1 MLPTIRPLLCSIAL
15 VCAAAAPAVLP
26 AADITDVAKS
36 ALQAHQDTVVTIS
49 CVLKLKYS
57 FNGQSQDKEQKFES
71 AATTIDP
78 SGLFVTSA
86 ESLEHAAYFRN
97 MSASNKKVNLNIES
111 EISSLQ
117 VMLADGTQAEAD
129 LVLSDKDLDLSFVRL
144 RAKPPTPL
152 PAVALSP
159 APLPAA
165 LDMVFI
171 LSRAPKLA
179 NRVAMVQVGR
189 INCQV
194 RGPQPYL
201 LGDVTLIGCQGC
213 LAYGAS
219 GVAVGIEVSKS
230 PTVDE
235 VGENAVSG
243 RDLSAS
249 AVIRPIAAML
259 DLAKQALTAAAH
271 AAGKS
276 STGGGDKPAV
286 GHGGEVTPTP

>member
-1 MLPTIRPLLCSIAL
+1 MLPMLRPLLCSIAL
-15 VCAAAAPAVLP
+15 GCAAAAPA
-26 AADITDVAKS
+26 ADIADVAKS
-36 ALQAHQDTVVTIS
+36 ALQAHEDTVVTIS

-57 FNGQSQDKEQKFES
+57 FNGQSQDKEQKFEA

-117 VMLADGTQAEAD
+117 VLLADGTQAEAD

-152 PAVALSP
+152 PAVALAP

-165 LDMVFI
+165 LDQVFI

-189 INCQV
+189 VDCQV

-213 LAYGAS
+213 LAYDAS

-230 PTVDE
+230 PSADE

-271 AAGKS
+271 GAGKS
-276 STGGGDKPAV
+276 TAGGGDKPAV
-286 GHGGEVTPTP
+286 SHGGEPTPTP